1 MAFSSRIVRVGAARP
16 NSPGNASIRSNQLLP
31 PAFGHLAAGRARVVA
46 VSRADEYRRRA
57 QQCLEMAGTFRDR
70 ETRIVLSH
78 MAEVWLR
85 LAERNV
91 PKQTQPALQQQQQIQ
106 AKDDGKSRPL
116 KVGGPSAPQ

>member
-1 MAFSSRIVRVGAARP
+1 
-16 NSPGNASIRSNQLLP
+16 
-31 PAFGHLAAGRARVVA
+31 
-46 VSRADEYRRRA
+46 
-57 QQCLEMAGTFRDR
+57 MAGTFRDR

-106 AKDDGKSRPL
+106 AKDDDKE
-116 KVGGPSAPQ
+116 